1 MSVLEN
7 ILRCVDEARS
17 FGYQKTEW
25 GAKFYGRMPHVAP
38 EAWFH
43 RVYAGL
49 NADQLRQLERLVGGG
64 LPDELAALLEEAN
77 GLSLFDRCLAVDGLR
92 TEYSRGPEASS
103 FPFAME
109 TGNNLERPRNC
120 PKGYLF
126 FGSYF
131 EDASPLVFDR
141 ETGHVLWLPR
151 WQAGPILRRW
161 PSIRAMLESESE
173 RLSRLFD
180 STGHLLD
187 PKNST
192 LPSVDA
198 N

>member
-7 ILRCVDEARS
+7 ILRCVDGARS

-25 GAKFYGRMPHVAP
+25 GAKFYGRM
-38 EAWFH
+38 
-43 RVYAGL
+43 L
-49 NADQLRQLERLVGGG
+49 
-64 LPDELAALLEEAN
+64 
-77 GLSLFDRCLAVDGLR
+77 
-92 TEYSRGPEASS
+92 
-103 FPFAME
+103 
-109 TGNNLERPRNC
+109 
-120 PKGYLF
+120 
-126 FGSYF
+126 
-131 EDASPLVFDR
+131 DR

-151 WQAGPILRRW
+151 WQPGPVLRRW
-161 PSIRAMLESESE
+161 PSIRAMLDSESE

-180 STGHLLD
+180 STGHLLN